1 MVQSRVLLSVGVAT
15 VGMLAAG
22 GCRPSTTGPSPPSE
36 HTQQS
41 EENISAANEQPGKD
55 LSKNTGQPEGEPSM
69 PMTIQSSAFSNNEP
83 IPVRFTADGE
93 DISPALSWSGVPEN
107 ARELALI
114 VDDPDAPGPQPWVH
128 WVIYKIPADAGGLPE
143 GVAKTER
150 PSEPAGS
157 MQGKNSW
164 RNIGYGGPSPP
175 SGMHHYYFKLYALDT
190 ALDVAAGLDK
200 DGLIAAMEGHI
211 IAQAEL
217 VGTYKR

>member
-1 MVQSRVLLSVGVAT
+1 MLHSRMLLSLAVAA
-15 VGMLAAG
+15 VVMLAVDA
-22 GCRPSTTGPSPPSE
+22 CRPSTTGPSPPSE
-36 HTQQS
+36 RSQQS
-41 EENISAANEQPGKD
+41 EEDMSGANDQPEENISED
-55 LSKNTGQPEGEPSM
+55 TGQPEGDTSM
-69 PMTIQSSAFSNNEP
+69 PLTIQSSAFSNNEP

-143 GVAKTER
+143 GIGKTQR

-175 SGMHHYYFKLYALDT
+175 SGVHHYHFKLYALDT